1 MLVWRRKKAEWLFIL
16 LVLSNQHSFTRT
28 TSRSGKFVDIRSI
41 LLLLINLT
49 SQNEFVTRVT
59 PNPFDI
65 AMSTQ
70 RNHLF
75 LIFSCPDSTV
85 TNTPSELFNCLLFTS
100 LCWPLSTCDCDVIIV
115 EKKNCLVSPSSPF
128 VILCFWKIKDS
139 FTYKNKPCK
148 NVQDSYFIYLFLFL
162 FVKKKKWLGF
172 LSL

>member
-16 LVLSNQHSFTRT
+16 LVLSNRHSFTRT

-115 EKKNCLVSPSSPF
+115 EKKTASFPPHHPLSNCASERLKILLHIKTNPVKMF
-128 VILCFWKIKDS
+128 KTVILYICF
-139 FTYKNKPCK
+139 F
-148 NVQDSYFIYLFLFL
+148 FFL
-162 FVKKKKWLGF
+162 
-172 LSL
+172 